1 MVSGK
6 IVAGD
11 AVELDVLTLNGGRG
25 LPDFPSIPGMLPRSG
40 ILSEIIKLVQNL
52 GLVK

>member
-11 AVELDVLTLNGGRG
+11 AVELDVLTSPDGGF
-25 LPDFPSIPGMLPRSG
+25 LPDLPSAPDILPQLG
-40 ILSEIIKLVQNL
+40 I
-52 GLVK
+52 